1 MSNKYLKL
9 NSFQLRHSMPA
20 LKPIRGNL
28 NTDSLCTEK
37 PKMLFYFQSASTRIT
52 TDSSL
57 SFHQTVKAIKK
68 IIYLKGAFL
77 HQTSAFQETKEPL
90 KYNSL

>member
-9 NSFQLRHSMPA
+9 NSFQLRHNMPA

-37 PKMLFYFQSASTRIT
+37 PKMFYFQSASTRIT